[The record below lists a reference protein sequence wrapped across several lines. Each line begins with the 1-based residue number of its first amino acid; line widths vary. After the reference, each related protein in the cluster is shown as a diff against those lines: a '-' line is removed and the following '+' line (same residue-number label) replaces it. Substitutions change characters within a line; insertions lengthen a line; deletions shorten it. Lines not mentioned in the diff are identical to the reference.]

1 MAVSASRLSP
11 VDARRRNSDDGVVL
25 AAEVRQDT
33 LVCEVAAAAGLTLR
47 RGEFPGL
54 ATGVR
59 GVTGGTGAGAG
70 AGAGGDE
77 AVGKR
82 DKAILEGEV
91 TRKQK
96 KKKTS

>member
-70 AGAGGDE
+70 GDE

-96 KKKTS
+96 KKTS